1 MASVEE
7 RIKALETFILAD
19 GQPTIEAPNFSV
31 AFTAYPDLNY
41 IDNKAFDT
49 KWTPEIETLRQLV
62 FRFSAIRRYKG

>member
-1 MASVEE
+1 
-7 RIKALETFILAD
+7 LETFILAD